1 MIAGG
6 LIPSHYGHTAELVA
20 RDSNKGEKEARAFS
34 PRGLARTKKRKRAQ
48 DARNGVELATMGK
61 IDKKAANKRAKLAK
75 REAKRRGLMVV

>member
-6 LIPSHYGHTAELVA
+6 LIPSHYDHTAEKVA
-20 RDSNKGEKEARAFS
+20 RYSTAGEKVARAFS

-48 DARNGVELATMGK
+48 DARNGVELTLLGK

-75 REAKRRGLMVV
+75 REAKRRGLAV

>member
-6 LIPSHYGHTAELVA
+6 LIPSHYEHLAETLA
-20 RDSNKGEKEARAFS
+20 RDSNKGEKVARAFS

-48 DARNGVELATMGK
+48 DARNGVELAVLGK

-75 REAKRRGLMVV
+75 REAKRRGLAV

>member
-6 LIPSHYGHTAELVA
+6 LIPSHYEHAAELVA
-20 RDSNKGEKEARAFS
+20 RDSTKGEKEARAFS

-48 DARNGVELATMGK
+48 DARNGVELAILGR

-75 REAKRRGLMVV
+75 REAKRRGLAL

>member
-6 LIPSHYGHTAELVA
+6 LIPSHYEHLAETLA
-20 RDSNKGEKEARAFS
+20 RDSNKGAKEARAFS

-48 DARNGVELATMGK
+48 DARNGVELAFLGK

>member
-6 LIPSHYGHTAELVA
+6 LIPSHYEHAAELVA
-20 RDSNKGEKEARAFS
+20 RDSNKGAKEARAFS

-75 REAKRRGLMVV
+75 REAKRRGLMAV

>member
-6 LIPSHYGHTAELVA
+6 LIPSHYEHLAETLA
-20 RDSNKGEKEARAFS
+20 RDSNKGEKVARAFS

-48 DARNGVELATMGK
+48 DARNGVELAVLGK

-75 REAKRRGLMVV
+75 REAKRRGMAV

>member
-6 LIPSHYGHTAELVA
+6 LIPSHYDHAAELVA

-48 DARNGVELATMGK
+48 DARNGVELAILGK

-75 REAKRRGLMVV
+75 REAKRRGMAV